1 MACHFRQP
9 SKKPIICTI
18 VSNPNTLFFQARRAQ
33 CLSFLSCPYHNV
45 AYNTTDYTMKEWR
58 LLCDSSNV
66 MLLKTSKGDISTH
79 TPQNWFILLKG
90 MECKTSL
97 NLTTRKRNEM
107 AKKTQG
113 RHRFLLFQAREG
125 ALGPNKQTKVIP
137 RLTVNAGKT
146 ILQGILEQRKL
157 TLQKSIYKDCA

>member
-9 SKKPIICTI
+9 SKKSIICTI
-18 VSNPNTLFFQARRAQ
+18 VSNPNTLFSQARRAQ

-79 TPQNWFILLKG
+79 TPQNWFIMLKG
-90 MECKTSL
+90 IECKTSL
-97 NLTTRKRNEM
+97 NLTTRKRNEV
-107 AKKTQG
+107 AKKTQAG
-113 RHRFLLFQAREG
+113 TDFCFF
-125 ALGPNKQTKVIP
+125 KQEKELWGQTN
-137 RLTVNAGKT
+137 RL
-146 ILQGILEQRKL
+146 
-157 TLQKSIYKDCA
+157 KSFPG